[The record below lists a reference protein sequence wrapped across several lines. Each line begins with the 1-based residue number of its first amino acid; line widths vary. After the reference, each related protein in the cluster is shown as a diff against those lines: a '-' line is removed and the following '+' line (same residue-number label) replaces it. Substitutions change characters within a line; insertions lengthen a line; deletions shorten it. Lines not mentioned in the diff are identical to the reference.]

1 MNVTYRPYSVI
12 EIERI
17 KDKCD
22 VRSKVVILLM
32 ASTGMRIGALPGL
45 RVGDIKKIDEL
56 GLYMIWAYNR
66 YRADRYYTFCTP
78 ECATAIDAYLQYRR
92 SFHEEIKDKSPLIRE
107 EFNIDNPFTAQA
119 PKFLSI
125 DSVHRLIV
133 DVLKRSEVN
142 QIQVGDKRRQVM
154 KTHGFRKFFITQCD
168 KANMN
173 FSCRESLV
181 GHRLPNQDNH
191 YIRKT
196 EEDILAE
203 YVKAIS
209 LLTIDPRKRLEKEIQ
224 ELKKDY
230 LAELSDLRQEFNEMK
245 IYLTNLGID
254 RRKRLVNEFVQNLSE
269 ELQDQ
274 FFESEA

>member
-1 MNVTYRPYSVI
+1 
-12 EIERI
+12 
-17 KDKCD
+17 
-22 VRSKVVILLM
+22 M